1 MDCDPKILSGTTV
14 EGTEDS
20 GNHEHA
26 EEAVFNAGIL
36 IIFFMLMLYML
47 FEAYKHKKDLKFGHE
62 ASLVCVVGLAVSA
75 IMWSYS
81 VGEFSDMMTFNDN
94 LFFYFILPPIVFA
107 SGFNMYRKKF
117 FGNLTNILLFGLV
130 STLIT
135 FALFSTFTML
145 IDSHLNL
152 YENQYDIETQ

>member
-20 GNHEHA
+20 GHEHA

-62 ASLVCVVGLAVSA
+62 ASLVCVVGLAISA
-75 IMWSYS
+75 IMWFYS
-81 VGEFSDMMTFNDN
+81 IGEFSEMMTFNDN
-94 LFFYFILPPIVFA
+94 LFFYFVLPPIVFA

-117 FGNLTNILLFGLV
+117 FGNLTNILIFGV
-130 STLIT
+130 CSTLIT

-145 IDSHLNL
+145 ISNNLTL
-152 YENQYDIETQ
+152 YENQYDTETQ